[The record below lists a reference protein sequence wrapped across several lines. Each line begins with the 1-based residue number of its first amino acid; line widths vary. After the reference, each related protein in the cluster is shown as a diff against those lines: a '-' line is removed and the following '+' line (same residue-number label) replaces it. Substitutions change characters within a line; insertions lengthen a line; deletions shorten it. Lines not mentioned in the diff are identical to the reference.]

1 MGSKNVISILSKS
14 IIHFQDDSELR
25 QIIES
30 NLGCDIYGGPGGYR
44 VTNRADEA
52 PPTAIGVIFLMALE
66 GRVFHSLADIMVIL
80 IDILAEQLE
89 ITKDSLKPF
98 ELIPMSEKWPEEEK
112 RVLVVMAGEDSSVT
126 TSHLVKGA
134 GKNPDLYYWRDSD
147 LDFYEVTHWAE
158 IQNVLIYPATT
169 KEGNE

>member
-25 QIIES
+25 QIIEN
-30 NLGCDIYGGPGGYR
+30 NLGCDIYGGPGDYR
-44 VTNRADEA
+44 VTNRTDET

-89 ITKDSLKPF
+89 ITKDNLKPF
-98 ELIPMSEKWPEEEK
+98 EMIPMSEKWPETEK
-112 RVLVVMAGEDSSVT
+112 SVLVVKAGEWGVT

-134 GKNPDLYYWRDSD
+134 GKNPDHYYWRDSD
-147 LDFYEVTHWAE
+147 LDFDEVTHWAE